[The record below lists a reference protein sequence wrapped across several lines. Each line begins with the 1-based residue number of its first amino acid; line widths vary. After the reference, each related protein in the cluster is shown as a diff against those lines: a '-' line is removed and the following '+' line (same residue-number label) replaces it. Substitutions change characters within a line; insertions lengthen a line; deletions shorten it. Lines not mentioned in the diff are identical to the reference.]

1 MLLLLPLLI
10 VLDHEPKL
18 LFRLAK
24 HSSEVHLVAMVEPV
38 SVLFANNFRE
48 CRLVG
53 LLSGLL
59 LQGLLHGSNGDLWP
73 TFIPLEKLL
82 LAQDTTTSSKVSE
95 LLLLELLALEV
106 EQAEGIFLPRL
117 RLDDQSTP
125 ENMIQ
130 FLIRCTRKLLNL
142 LTLASFRYSKKAHYL
157 S

>member
-1 MLLLLPLLI
+1 
-10 VLDHEPKL
+10 
-18 LFRLAK
+18 
-24 HSSEVHLVAMVEPV
+24 MVEPV

-73 TFIPLEKLL
+73 AFITIKKLL

-95 LLLLELLALEV
+95 LLLLELLTLEV

-117 RLDDQSTP
+117 RFDDQSMP
-125 ENMIQ
+125 ENMPQI
-130 FLIRCTRKLLNL
+130 LIRCK
-142 LTLASFRYSKKAHYL
+142 
-157 S
+157 